1 MSISAVSSSTSTD
14 ATTAASTTSSS
25 GTNTLGQDA
34 FLTLL
39 TTQLKN
45 QDPTDPV
52 DNTEFISQ
60 LATFS
65 SLEKLTSID
74 DTASSTY
81 ELWEGLTSSGT
92 TETETV

>member
-1 MSISAVSSSTSTD
+1 MSVDAVTSTTSTD
-14 ATTAASTTSSS
+14 SATSTTAKKQSA
-25 GTNTLGQDA
+25 LGQDA

-52 DNTEFISQ
+52 DNTEFIAQ

-74 DTASSTY
+74 DTATSTY
-81 ELWEGLTSSGT
+81 KLWENLTSASTT
-92 TETETV
+92 TETETA